1 MRRLRMFVKVALLGA
16 LVCSHVAC
24 SQAHIEP
31 YQPKTRDYKMPVEL
45 GTNENS
51 AVDGSLWSESS
62 QRNFIYADQRAMRAG
77 DILTV
82 QVEEFANAQRD
93 ASTQTDRK
101 AQMNADVKSFL
112 NVMAKLQK
120 LDPDLKPEA
129 LVDASME
136 SGFSG
141 RGETSR
147 SERLTA
153 TVPAMVKKVFPNG
166 AIFVE
171 GHRVVMVNQE
181 EHHFYV
187 SGVARPQDIDES
199 NVIISSRLAD
209 CEIEFT
215 GRGVVTRAQEKGWM
229 GKFFD
234 WIWPF

>member
-1 MRRLRMFVKVALLGA
+1 MKTTPKMALMTLLA
-16 LVCSHVAC
+16 LSMLSFSAC
-24 SQAHIEP
+24 TQAHIEP
-31 YQPKTRDYKMPVEL
+31 YKPKTRDYKMPVAL
-45 GTNENS
+45 GDTTQTG
-51 AVDGSLWSESS
+51 ADGSLWSDSS
-62 QRNFIYADQRAMRAG
+62 QNNYVYADQRAMRAG

-82 QVEEFANAQRD
+82 QIEEFADARRD
-93 ASTQTDRK
+93 ASTETDRK
-101 AQMNADVKSFL
+101 AEMNADIKSFL

-120 LDPDLKPEA
+120 LDPDLNPEA
-129 LVDASME
+129 LVDASMS

-153 TVPAMVKKVFPNG
+153 TVPVIVKKVFPNG
-166 AIFVE
+166 ALFVE

-187 SGVARPQDIDES
+187 SGLARYQDIDES
-199 NVIISSRLAD
+199 NVILSSRLAD

-215 GRGVVTRAQEKGWM
+215 GRGVVSNAQEKGWM